1 MTRALRVLFV
11 DNFDS
16 FSYNVVH
23 LLASRGGAPDV
34 LLNDDP
40 RLEPEILERYDA
52 LVVGPG
58 PGRPEHA
65 PQMMAVLR
73 AAIER
78 GVPVLGVCLGL
89 QAIGEVMGA
98 TVTHAPRQM
107 HGKTSRIEHDG
118 SGVFAGLASPLT
130 ATRYH
135 SLCLEPSTIPETL
148 RVNARSEDGVVQG
161 VAHRERPVHGVQFHP
176 ESVLSE
182 SGDQIVEN
190 FLSQCHPTLME
201 FAPLLRRVLGGED
214 LAAEEA
220 AAFVG
225 EIMDASFTPVQA
237 AALLTALA
245 FKGESVDEIV
255 GAARAMRE
263 RSLHVEHGLPMV
275 VDVVGTGGDH
285 ANTINISTMA
295 ALVVAAAGVP
305 VAKHGNRA
313 ASSACG
319 SADVL
324 ESAGFPIEV
333 SPELAARMLRECGFT
348 FMFAPYY
355 HPAMRNAASIRR
367 ELGVRTIFNL
377 LGPLTNPARATHQ
390 IVGVAREELVER
402 VGPALRALGAR
413 RGAVVHGCSGLDEV
427 AGDAP
432 TLIYS
437 FDEDGAR
444 LWRLEPSEFGIAGDL
459 RTPVGGSVGICRDA
473 FVEIL
478 HGGRSAAADVVALNA
493 AVVFYVVGVESE
505 LLAAFERARALLR
518 SGAAWQIFERAKKI
532 GSHG

>member
-190 FLSQCHPTLME
+190 FFSQCH
-201 FAPLLRRVLGGED
+201 LR
-214 LAAEEA
+214 
-220 AAFVG
+220 
-225 EIMDASFTPVQA
+225 
-237 AALLTALA
+237 
-245 FKGESVDEIV
+245 
-255 GAARAMRE
+255 
-263 RSLHVEHGLPMV
+263 
-275 VDVVGTGGDH
+275 
-285 ANTINISTMA
+285 
-295 ALVVAAAGVP
+295 
-305 VAKHGNRA
+305 
-313 ASSACG
+313 
-319 SADVL
+319 
-324 ESAGFPIEV
+324 
-333 SPELAARMLRECGFT
+333 
-348 FMFAPYY
+348 
-355 HPAMRNAASIRR
+355 
-367 ELGVRTIFNL
+367 
-377 LGPLTNPARATHQ
+377 
-390 IVGVAREELVER
+390 
-402 VGPALRALGAR
+402 
-413 RGAVVHGCSGLDEV
+413 
-427 AGDAP
+427 
-432 TLIYS
+432 
-437 FDEDGAR
+437 
-444 LWRLEPSEFGIAGDL
+444 
-459 RTPVGGSVGICRDA
+459 
-473 FVEIL
+473 
-478 HGGRSAAADVVALNA
+478 
-493 AVVFYVVGVESE
+493 
-505 LLAAFERARALLR
+505 
-518 SGAAWQIFERAKKI
+518 
-532 GSHG
+532 